1 MVILKHILEASEG
14 NHIAKW
20 AILRNLDTWR
30 RMTCLQIFI
39 QRDDT
44 IEHFGA
50 LNFYIRRGGNQINPL
65 KMFRMQGIN
74 VAHMGCGNLFP
85 IRQALNL
92 FKLHL
97 PGRESLFALA
107 PFDIGVNH
115 NRSHVLIRDVL
126 VKGLAREDWNYVQK
140 L

>member
-1 MVILKHILEASEG
+1 MVLLKHILEASEG

-39 QRDDT
+39 QRDET

-65 KMFRMQGIN
+65 RMFRMQGIY
-74 VAHMGCGNLFP
+74 VAHMGRGNLFS
-85 IRQALNL
+85 IRKALNL
-92 FKLHL
+92 FDLHL

-107 PFDIGVNH
+107 PFDIVVNN
-115 NRSHVLIRDVL
+115 NRTTVLTRDI
-126 VKGLAREDWNYVQK
+126 
-140 L
+140 